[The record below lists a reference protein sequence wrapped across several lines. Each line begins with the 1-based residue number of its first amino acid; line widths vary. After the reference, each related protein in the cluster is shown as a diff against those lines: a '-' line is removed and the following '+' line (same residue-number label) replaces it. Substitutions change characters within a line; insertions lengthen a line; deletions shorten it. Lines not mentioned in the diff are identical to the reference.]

1 MLMSIL
7 IEILWNFWD
16 TDAILELLPGLKY
29 RGLGT
34 PPPPSNRSPHFFGGD
49 KLAGDIGSGSK
60 SNVLSDLYKLFSV
73 SLVNWSSL
81 VHVT

>member
-29 RGLGT
+29 RGLG
-34 PPPPSNRSPHFFGGD
+34 PPPFSQVTPISFWD
-49 KLAGDIGSGSK
+49 ELAGDRGSGSK
-60 SNVLSDLYKLFSV
+60 SNVLSDLSKLFSV
-73 SLVNWSSL
+73 SLVNGSTL